1 MAPPGT
7 VMQTMPPSKDW
18 SLYMITY
25 PSLQRSRSTS
35 ATRLPPPVLA
45 AARDGVI
52 NPAWRNT
59 VVTVKPYPM
68 MTCGDEVLLR
78 WHGLNNDGEP
88 YRHEVAGFVT
98 ERQVGRDVVFV
109 VREPHIAELD
119 GGSLEISYQVTGKRL
134 PATLVSEHLQL
145 EIGDA
150 SPQLLPAIANDAVG
164 GSLDPNR
171 VPEGTWV
178 SIRPYARM
186 AVGDRVILTA
196 SKDFKALWR
205 DVLDIEA
212 HAVGRE
218 VSLWIDHSL
227 IAPHVGHDLALAYV
241 VRRGHSVR
249 RAEPLSLYI
258 GPLQRPALKALQI
271 REMNDGWL
279 EVGDLRE
286 GVTIVIDGA
295 GLEAGELVWLQCN
308 GSSAYVLEREITE
321 ATAGKPVVF
330 VMPAS
335 YWQDQRGRS
344 VNVFY
349 QVERLDDVSQR
360 SEWVTV
366 RVRSSA
372 SG

>member
-1 MAPPGT
+1 
-7 VMQTMPPSKDW
+7 
-18 SLYMITY
+18 MITY

-88 YRHEVAGFVT
+88 YRHEMAGFVT
-98 ERQVGRDVVFV
+98 ERQVGREVVFV

-150 SPQLLPAIANDAVG
+150 SPQLLPAIANDAVA

>member
-1 MAPPGT
+1 
-7 VMQTMPPSKDW
+7 
-18 SLYMITY
+18 MITY

-35 ATRLPPPVLA
+35 RARLPPPVLA

-52 NPAWRNT
+52 DPAWRKA

-68 MTCGDEVLLR
+68 MACGDEVLLR
-78 WHGLNNDGEP
+78 WHGLNNEGEP

-119 GGSLEISYQVTGKRL
+119 GGSLELSYQVTGKQL
-134 PATLVSEHLQL
+134 PAILVSQHLQL
-145 EIGDA
+145 DIGDV

-164 GSLDPNR
+164 GSLDPSR
-171 VPEGTWV
+171 VPDGTWV
-178 SIRPYARM
+178 TIRPYARM
-186 AVGDRVILTA
+186 AVGDRLILTA
-196 SKDFKALWR
+196 SKDSNALWR
-205 DVLDIEA
+205 DVLEIEA

-218 VSLWIDHSL
+218 VSLWVDHSL
-227 IAPHVGHDLALAYV
+227 ITPHVGHNLALAYV

-249 RAEPLSLYI
+249 RAEPLSLHI
-258 GPLQRPALKALQI
+258 GPLLRPALKAPRI

-279 EVGDLRE
+279 DVDDLQE
-286 GVTIVIDGA
+286 GVTIVIDDP

-308 GSSAYVLEREITE
+308 GNSSYVLEREITE
-321 ATAGKPVVF
+321 ATAGQPLAF
-330 VMPAS
+330 VIPAV
-335 YWQDQRGRS
+335 YWQDQGDRS
-344 VNVFY
+344 VAVFY

-366 RVRSSA
+366 QVRSSA
-372 SG
+372 PG

>member
-1 MAPPGT
+1 M
-7 VMQTMPPSKDW
+7 
-18 SLYMITY
+18 
-25 PSLQRSRSTS
+25 
-35 ATRLPPPVLA
+35 
-45 AARDGVI
+45 I
-52 NPAWRNT
+52 NPAWPKT
-59 VVTVKPYPM
+59 VIAVKPYPM

-109 VREPHIAELD
+109 IREPHIAELD

-134 PATLVSEHLQL
+134 PATLLSELLQL
-145 EIGDA
+145 DIGDV
-150 SPQLLPAIANDAVG
+150 SPRLLPAIARDAIG

-186 AVGDRVILTA
+186 AVGDRLILTA
-196 SKDFKALWR
+196 SKDSEALWR

-218 VSLWIDHSL
+218 VSLWIDHAL
-227 IAPHVGHDLALAYV
+227 IAPHVGHELALAYV

-249 RAEPLSLYI
+249 RAEPLSLPI
-258 GPLQRPALKALQI
+258 GPLQRPALKALQV
-271 REMNDGWL
+271 RGMNDGWL
-279 EVGDLRE
+279 DVDDLQE
-286 GVTIVIDGA
+286 GVTIVIDEP

-308 GSSAYVLEREITE
+308 GNSAYVLEREITE
-321 ATAGKPVVF
+321 ATAGQPLVF
-330 VMPAS
+330 VVPAR
-335 YWQDQRGRS
+335 YWQEQRDRS
-344 VNVFY
+344 VRMFY

-366 RVRSSA
+366 QVRSRTPD
-372 SG
+372 

>member
-1 MAPPGT
+1 
-7 VMQTMPPSKDW
+7 
-18 SLYMITY
+18 MITY

-88 YRHEVAGFVT
+88 YRHEMAGFVT
-98 ERQVGRDVVFV
+98 ERQVGREVVFV

-218 VSLWIDHSL
+218 VSFWIDHSL

>member
-1 MAPPGT
+1 
-7 VMQTMPPSKDW
+7 
-18 SLYMITY
+18 MITY
-25 PSLQRSRSTS
+25 PSLQRTRSVS
-35 ATRLPPPVLA
+35 GTRLPPPVLA

-52 NPAWRNT
+52 NPAWRKA
-59 VVTVKPYPM
+59 VITVKPYPM

-134 PATLVSEHLQL
+134 PGTLASEHLQL
-145 EIGDA
+145 GIGDA
-150 SPQLLPAIANDAVG
+150 APQLLPVIANDAVG
-164 GSLDPNR
+164 GSLDPSR

-186 AVGDRVILTA
+186 AVGDRLILTA
-196 SKDFKALWR
+196 SKDSNALWR

-212 HAVGRE
+212 HAVGRK

-227 IAPHVGHDLALAYV
+227 IAPHEGHDLALVYV
-241 VRRGHSVR
+241 VRHGHSVR
-249 RAEPLSLYI
+249 RAEPLSLHI
-258 GPLQRPALKALQI
+258 GPLRRPALKALQI
-271 REMNDGWL
+271 LEMNAGWL
-279 EVGDLRE
+279 EIDDLQE
-286 GVTIVIDGA
+286 GVTIVIDDP
-295 GLEAGELVWLQCN
+295 GLEVGEWVWLQCDGN
-308 GSSAYVLEREITE
+308 STHVLEREITE
-321 ATAGKPVVF
+321 ATAGKSLKF
-330 VMPAS
+330 VIPAS
-335 YWQDQRGRS
+335 YWQEQRDRAVS
-344 VNVFY
+344 VFY

-366 RVRSSA
+366 QVRSRA
-372 SG
+372 PG

>member
-1 MAPPGT
+1 M
-7 VMQTMPPSKDW
+7 
-18 SLYMITY
+18 
-25 PSLQRSRSTS
+25 
-35 ATRLPPPVLA
+35 
-45 AARDGVI
+45 I
-52 NPAWRNT
+52 NPAWPKT
-59 VVTVKPYPM
+59 VIAVKPYPM

-98 ERQVGRDVVFV
+98 ERHVGRDVVFV
-109 VREPHIAELD
+109 IREPHIAELD

-134 PATLVSEHLQL
+134 PATLLSELLQL
-145 EIGDA
+145 DIGDV
-150 SPQLLPAIANDAVG
+150 SPRLLPAIARDAIG

-186 AVGDRVILTA
+186 AVGDRLILTA
-196 SKDFKALWR
+196 SKDSEALWR

-218 VSLWIDHSL
+218 VSLWIDHAL
-227 IAPHVGHDLALAYV
+227 IAPHVGHELALAYV

-249 RAEPLSLYI
+249 RAEPLSLPI
-258 GPLQRPALKALQI
+258 GPLQRPALKALQV
-271 REMNDGWL
+271 RGMNDGWL
-279 EVGDLRE
+279 DVDDLQE
-286 GVTIVIDGA
+286 GVTIVIDEP

-308 GSSAYVLEREITE
+308 GNSAYVLEREITE
-321 ATAGKPVVF
+321 ATAGQPLVF
-330 VMPAS
+330 VVPAR
-335 YWQDQRGRS
+335 YWQEQRDRS
-344 VNVFY
+344 VRMFY

-366 RVRSSA
+366 QVRSRTPD
-372 SG
+372 

>member
-1 MAPPGT
+1 
-7 VMQTMPPSKDW
+7 
-18 SLYMITY
+18 MITY

-150 SPQLLPAIANDAVG
+150 SPQLLPAIANDAVA

-218 VSLWIDHSL
+218 VSFWIDHSL

>member
-1 MAPPGT
+1 
-7 VMQTMPPSKDW
+7 
-18 SLYMITY
+18 MITY
-25 PSLQRSRSTS
+25 PSIQRSRSTS
-35 ATRLPPPVLA
+35 GARLPPPVLA

-52 NPAWRNT
+52 NPAWRKT
-59 VVTVKPYPM
+59 VITVKPYPL

-134 PATLVSEHLQL
+134 PATLVSECLQL
-145 EIGDA
+145 DIGDA
-150 SPQLLPAIANDAVG
+150 SPQLLPIIASDAVG
-164 GSLDPNR
+164 GSLDPDR

-178 SIRPYARM
+178 NIRPYARM
-186 AVGDRVILTA
+186 AVGDRLILTA
-196 SKDFKALWR
+196 SKDSSALWR

-212 HAVGRE
+212 HAVGRG
-218 VSLWIDHSL
+218 VSLWVDHSL

-241 VRRGHSVR
+241 IRRGHSVR
-249 RAEPLSLYI
+249 RAEPLSLHI
-258 GPLQRPALKALQI
+258 GPLRRPALKTLRI
-271 REMNDGWL
+271 REVNDGWL
-279 EVGDLRE
+279 EVDELQE
-286 GVTIVIDGA
+286 GATIVIDDP
-295 GLEAGELVWLQCN
+295 GLEAGEVVWLQCN

-321 ATAGKPVVF
+321 ATAGRPLVF
-330 VMPAS
+330 VIPAS
-335 YWQDQRGRS
+335 YWQDQRDRS
-344 VNVFY
+344 VSVFY

>member
-1 MAPPGT
+1 MINYPP
-7 VMQTMPPSKDW
+7 
-18 SLYMITY
+18 I
-25 PSLQRSRSTS
+25 QRSRSPS
-35 ATRLPPPVLA
+35 GTRLPPPVLA
-45 AARDGVI
+45 AARKGVI
-52 NPAWRNT
+52 NPAWPKT
-59 VVTVKPYPM
+59 VIAVKPYPM

-98 ERQVGRDVVFV
+98 ERHVGRDVVFV
-109 VREPHIAELD
+109 IREPHIAELD

-134 PATLVSEHLQL
+134 PATLLSELLQL
-145 EIGDA
+145 DIGDV
-150 SPQLLPAIANDAVG
+150 SPRLLPAIARDAIG

-186 AVGDRVILTA
+186 AVGDRLILTA
-196 SKDFKALWR
+196 SKDSEALWR

-218 VSLWIDHSL
+218 VSLWIDHAL
-227 IAPHVGHDLALAYV
+227 IAPHVGHELALAYV

-249 RAEPLSLYI
+249 RAEPLSLPI
-258 GPLQRPALKALQI
+258 GPLQRPALKALQV
-271 REMNDGWL
+271 RGMNDGWL
-279 EVGDLRE
+279 DVDDLQE
-286 GVTIVIDGA
+286 GVTIVIDEP

-308 GSSAYVLEREITE
+308 GNSAYVLEREITE
-321 ATAGKPVVF
+321 ATAGQPLVF
-330 VMPAS
+330 VVPAR
-335 YWQDQRGRS
+335 YWQEQRDRS
-344 VNVFY
+344 VRMFY

-366 RVRSSA
+366 QVRSRTPD
-372 SG
+372 